1 MSSCERPGKAAL
13 LAALIVLAACQP
25 VPRPLADIAPP
36 GPDLLNLPGRG
47 GLSVL
52 EVEGLSGARA
62 AAFPAA
68 LAEALQQRE
77 VPAVAGK
84 GIRDSLFLLGRVT
97 TRDIGGDGVEVDW
110 DWELVDGRGRTVDR
124 RKERDVMTRRD
135 WEWAGAKALA
145 QRAVA
150 GAAALYDAQM
160 PSPPPEARKPA
171 VFLAGV
177 RGAPGDGGRTLP
189 RALATALQG
198 QELLTTRERDAATA
212 AVEGTVALAR
222 SGPGLEKVEIRWR
235 VTRPDGEEVGIVT
248 QANEIPAGSLEGAWG
263 EVAGYVA
270 LAAAEGIADL
280 VRRIPPDPPRR
291 R

>member
-1 MSSCERPGKAAL
+1 MSSCERPATAAL
-13 LAALIVLAACQP
+13 LAALIALAACQP
-25 VPRPLADIAPP
+25 VPRPLADIAVP
-36 GPDLLNLPGRG
+36 GPELLNLPGRG
-47 GLSVL
+47 GLSIL
-52 EVEGLSGARA
+52 EVEGLTGARA
-62 AAFPAA
+62 ETFPAA

-97 TRDIGGDGVEVDW
+97 TRDIGGGGVEVDW
-110 DWELVDGRGRTVDR
+110 EWELVDGRGRTVDR
-124 RKERDVMTRRD
+124 RQERDVMTRRD
-135 WEWAGAKALA
+135 WEWADAKALA
-145 QRAVA
+145 RRAAA

-160 PSPPPEARKPA
+160 PSPPPEVRKPT
-171 VFLAGV
+171 VFLAGI

-198 QELLTTRERDAATA
+198 QEMLATREQDGATA
-212 AVEGTVALAR
+212 VVEGSMSVTR
-222 SGPGLEKVEIRWR
+222 SGPGQEKVEIRWR
-235 VTRPDGEEVGIVT
+235 VTRPGGEEVGVVT
-248 QANEIPAGSLEGAWG
+248 QENEIPAGSLQGAWG

-280 VRRIPPDPPRR
+280 VRRIPADPPRR

>member
-1 MSSCERPGKAAL
+1 MSSCERRGTAAL
-13 LAALIVLAACQP
+13 LAGLIALAACQP
-25 VPRPLADIAPP
+25 VPRPLADIAAP
-36 GPDLLNLPGRG
+36 GPDLINLPGRG

-52 EVEGLSGARA
+52 EVEGLTGARA
-62 AAFPAA
+62 TAFPAA
-68 LAEALQQRE
+68 LAEALQQHE

-110 DWELVDGRGRTVDR
+110 EWELIDGRGRTIDH

-135 WEWAGAKALA
+135 WEWAGAKVLA
-145 QRAVA
+145 QRAA
-150 GAAALYDAQM
+150 PGAAALYDAQM
-160 PSPPPEARKPA
+160 PSPSPQERKPT

-189 RALATALQG
+189 QALTTALQG
-198 QELLTTRERDAATA
+198 RDVLTTRERDAATA
-212 AVEGTVALAR
+212 AVEGSIALAR
-222 SGPGLEKVEIRWR
+222 SGPGREKVEIRWR

-248 QANEIPAGSLEGAWG
+248 QANEIPAGSLKGAWG

-280 VRRIPPDPPRR
+280 VRRIPPNPPRGR
-291 R
+291 